1 MHRVILYYQMVGN
14 LGSSIIMQ
22 YNELHNALF
31 SILLNDLLAEP
42 VVEKLQSI
50 SIMMFPVYMQLPNVY
65 NPFQVLLSQQ
75 VDIEEIKLK
84 MRQVIIECSG
94 SIIEINS
101 ISTTLGQC
109 RRPRASSST
118 TTMTRL
124 RCFVRGDLSV

>member
-1 MHRVILYYQMVGN
+1 
-14 LGSSIIMQ
+14 
-22 YNELHNALF
+22 
-31 SILLNDLLAEP
+31 
-42 VVEKLQSI
+42 
-50 SIMMFPVYMQLPNVY
+50 MMFPVYMQLPNVY